1 MSLITTTKEL
11 KSLCNRLKKSD
22 FITVDTEFI
31 REKTY
36 WARLCLI
43 QVAGDDEEPYAIDP
57 LAEGIDLSP
66 FWEVMLNKEVLKVF
80 HACRQDLEI
89 FYREM
94 NGKLPTPL
102 FDTQIAAMVCGFG
115 EQVSYEAL
123 VNSLARK
130 QIDKS
135 SRFTDWAMRPLT
147 SKQLKY
153 ALADVTH
160 LRKVFLK
167 LADKIEQSKRTAWIK
182 DEMKALTRKENYV
195 TKPDEAWERVKV
207 PSNKPRVLAVLK
219 ALAAWRE
226 KLAQE
231 ADVPRGRIMKD
242 EALAEISTHPP
253 ASREALAKMRNISQ
267 GFADSDRALEV
278 LDAVRRGLDMPDDEI
293 PKRELRAQLPG
304 GIGPTIDLL
313 RVLLKMKCEQAQV
326 APKLLCT
333 ASELEQIAAYGKEA
347 DVPAMKGWRFKLF
360 GEDALRLREGQMG
373 LGVVNGSLAIIVAA
387 PSTEKPAN
395 DKPEK
400 AEKADK
406 SEKADKTEK
415 PEKEKQA
422 ASK

>member
-1 MSLITTTKEL
+1 MSLISTTKEL
-11 KSLCNRLKKSD
+11 KVLCTRLKKSD

-57 LAEGIDLSP
+57 MAEGIDLSP
-66 FWEVMLNKEVLKVF
+66 FYELMLNKEVLKVF

-94 NGKLPTPL
+94 NGKLPTPV

-135 SRFTDWAMRPLT
+135 SRFTDWAQRPLT
-147 SKQLKY
+147 AKQLKY

-167 LADKIEQSKRTAWIK
+167 LADKIESSKRTAWIK
-182 DEMKALTRKENYV
+182 DEMKALTRRENYV
-195 TKPDEAWERVKV
+195 TKPDDAWERVKV

-219 ALAAWRE
+219 AVAAWRE
-226 KLAQE
+226 RLAQE

-242 EALAEISTHPP
+242 EAMAEIATHPP
-253 ASREALAKMRNISQ
+253 ITREALAKMRNISQ

-278 LDAVRRGLDMPDDEI
+278 LDAVKRGLEMPEEDV
-293 PKRELRAQLPG
+293 PHREARVQMPG

-313 RVLLKMKCEQAQV
+313 RVLLKMKCENTQV

-333 ASELEQIAAYGKEA
+333 AAELEAIAAYGREA
-347 DVPAMKGWRFKLF
+347 DVPAMKGWRFKMF
-360 GEDALRLREGQMG
+360 GEEALRLREGQIG
-373 LGVVNGSLAIIVAA
+373 IGFVNGVLTTIPVPDAD
-387 PSTEKPAN
+387 EKPA
-395 DKPEK
+395 
-400 AEKADK
+400 
-406 SEKADKTEK
+406 
-415 PEKEKQA
+415 KESAVA
-422 ASK
+422 AAK